1 MKGFLVTFEGIEGS
15 GKSTQIKLLAERLRA
30 AGHDVELA
38 REPGGTPAGDAI
50 RSILLSPATGELDPV
65 TELLL
70 FSAARRELA
79 RRVIAPAITA
89 GRIVLVDRFADSTM
103 AYQGCARGLDRELIN
118 VMTNIVLG
126 GVRPDLTIILDMPA
140 EEGLARA
147 NGRISSEGSGE
158 ARFEKESLEFHRR
171 VRSGYLDIARSDPGR
186 VRVVEAMGEPE
197 RIHEE
202 IFGMVQAI
210 LPGEDGGE

>member
-1 MKGFLVTFEGIEGS
+1 MKGLLITFEGVEGS

-30 AGHDVELA
+30 AGRDVELA

-50 RSILLSPATGELDPV
+50 RGILLDPRTDRLDPV

-79 RRVIAPAITA
+79 KNVIAPAITA
-89 GRIVLVDRFADSTM
+89 GKIVLVDRFADSTM
-103 AYQGCARGLDRELIN
+103 AYQGFARGLDRELIS

-126 GVRPDLTIILDMPA
+126 GVRPDLTIVLDMPA

-147 NGRISSEGSGE
+147 NGRIDAEGSEE
-158 ARFEKESLEFHRR
+158 ARFEKESLEFHHR
-171 VRSGYLDIARSDPGR
+171 VRSGYLEIAGSDPGR
-186 VRVVEAMGEPE
+186 VKVVEAAGEAE
-197 RIHEE
+197 KIGEE
-202 IFGMVQAI
+202 VFRVVRDI
-210 LPGEDGGE
+210 LPGGGEA